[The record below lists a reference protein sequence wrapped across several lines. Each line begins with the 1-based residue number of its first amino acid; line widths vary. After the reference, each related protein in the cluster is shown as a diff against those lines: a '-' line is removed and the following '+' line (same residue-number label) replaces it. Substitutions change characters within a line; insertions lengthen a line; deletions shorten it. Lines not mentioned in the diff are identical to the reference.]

1 MILHKRAGGE
11 EREKGTYPYEP
22 HHEDEH
28 FEHGENGARLGGVI
42 RPDDRLE

>member
-22 HHEDEH
+22 HHEDED
-28 FEHGENGARLGGVI
+28 FDHGDGDMASIMRGL
-42 RPDDRLE
+42 